1 MQEMIQIYFD
11 GKCGLC
17 SKEIHYYQRIAP
29 ADVFDW
35 HDIATDPSPLLTLCV
50 EQADALRRLHAK
62 DSKDNMHVGVDA
74 FILIWRHLPRWR
86 LLAAIVSLPGIRHG
100 ASFAYARFA
109 DYRFKRLPHCQIT

>member
-17 SKEIHYYQRIAP
+17 SKEIRYYQRIAP
-29 ADVFDW
+29 ADVFVW
-35 HDIATDPSPLLTLCV
+35 YDIATDPSPLSPLNV

-62 DSKDNMHVGVDA
+62 DSNDSMHIGVDA
-74 FILIWRHLPRWR
+74 FILIWRHLPRWY
-86 LLAAIVSLPGIRHG
+86 LLAALVSLPGIKH
-100 ASFAYARFA
+100 ATSFAYARFA

>member
-17 SKEIHYYQRIAP
+17 SKEIRYYQRIAP
-29 ADVFDW
+29 ADVFVW
-35 HDIATDPSPLLTLCV
+35 YDIATDPSPLSPLNIKQT
-50 EQADALRRLHAK
+50 DALRRLHAK
-62 DSKDNMHVGVDA
+62 DSNNSMHIGVDA
-74 FILIWRHLPRWR
+74 FILIWRHLPRWYF
-86 LLAAIVSLPGIRHG
+86 LAALVSLPGIKHV